1 VTDHRFTVNVA
12 TRHHAWRSE
21 EIAARLEWEPY
32 NAWSVGDRRV
42 TPSGAELPGT
52 RQDTMCSFRFVR
64 DDDQLTPVV
73 LTTIE
78 HLMVRREFVKE
89 LLGSGGSMA
98 LNIRLNGQFNC
109 NVDLAPETLQAISD
123 LGIRLSVE
131 CFPDG

>member
-1 VTDHRFTVNVA
+1 MTEHRFTVNVA
-12 TRHHAWRSE
+12 ARHHAWRSE
-21 EIAARLEWEPY
+21 DIAAKLGWDPY
-32 NAWSVGDRRV
+32 NSWSVGDRRV
-42 TPSGAELPGT
+42 TPTGTELQGT
-52 RQDTMCSFRFVR
+52 RQDTMCSFTFAS
-64 DDDQLTPVV
+64 DDQLTPVV

-78 HLMVRREFVKE
+78 HLMLRRDFVKE
-89 LLGSGGSMA
+89 LLHSGGLLA